1 MVKISN
7 SLQNDVFLQLF
18 LLVVL
23 LWIDSDLSVNRL
35 ELPLG
40 ELGLAPKTIVQFAT
54 FSAFLSFFV
63 FSWH

>member
-18 LLVVL
+18 FLVVL

-40 ELGLAPKTIVQFAT
+40 ELGLAPKTIVQLAT